1 MSRYIDGG
9 RRTTTTCS
17 NFRSIK
23 MSSQYEKHYLNR
35 PDYSRV
41 QKLIL
46 SAALLLICSSL
57 FGNAHCATFD
67 IGSYPGSTSSISDG
81 TVASNNIPAMLPSS
95 GTFTDDY
102 LFSVNPTG
110 GGSLYANISWNGV
123 SVSNIT
129 GLNAQIVSFLPLSN
143 VPLPITGYE
152 LLAGTATSIPTGG
165 YDLRVSGTITGAVAN
180 YSGNLSIS
188 PITATPVPAAVWLFG
203 SALVGIFGVSRRRV

>member
-1 MSRYIDGG
+1 
-9 RRTTTTCS
+9 
-17 NFRSIK
+17 

-46 SAALLLICSSL
+46 AAALLLICSSL

-81 TVASNNIPAMLPSS
+81 TVTSNNIPAMLPSS

-102 LFSVNPTG
+102 VFSVNPTG
-110 GGSLYANISWNGV
+110 GGSLYANISLNGV

-143 VPLPITGYE
+143 VPLPTGFE

-188 PITATPVPAAVWLFG
+188 PITATPVQAAVWLFG
-203 SALVGIFGVSRRRV
+203 SALVGMFGVSRRRV

>member
-1 MSRYIDGG
+1 
-9 RRTTTTCS
+9 
-17 NFRSIK
+17 

-46 SAALLLICSSL
+46 LAAMLLIGSSL
-57 FGNAHCATFD
+57 FGDAHCATFD

-81 TVASNNIPAMLPSS
+81 TVASNNFPAMLPSS

-102 LFSVNPTG
+102 VFSVNPTG
-110 GGSLYANISWNGV
+110 GGSLYANISLNGV

-143 VPLPITGYE
+143 VPLPTGFE
-152 LLAGTATSIPTGG
+152 LLAGTVTSIPAGV

>member
-1 MSRYIDGG
+1 
-9 RRTTTTCS
+9 
-17 NFRSIK
+17 

-46 SAALLLICSSL
+46 SAAMLLICSSL

-95 GTFTDDY
+95 GAFTDDY

-110 GGSLYANISWNGV
+110 GGSLYVNISWNGV

-203 SALVGIFGVSRRRV
+203 SALVGMFGVSRRRV